1 VSGSSV
7 FLDAL
12 LEAGVRYLFA
22 NLGSDHSGIV
32 EALAGAVHNVA
43 KGRVPV
49 LIFAGASPFSQNGEL
64 PGGRNEFIHWIQDV
78 HDQRGLIRGYTKYDY
93 ELRSADQIRE
103 ITHRALRFSYSE
115 PQGPVYLMATR
126 EVLEAPT
133 RPRTDPQT
141 CWQPVAP
148 CTWFG

>member
-1 VSGSSV
+1 MSGSSV

-64 PGGRNEFIHWIQDV
+64 
-78 HDQRGLIRGYTKYDY
+78 
-93 ELRSADQIRE
+93 LRSADQIRE